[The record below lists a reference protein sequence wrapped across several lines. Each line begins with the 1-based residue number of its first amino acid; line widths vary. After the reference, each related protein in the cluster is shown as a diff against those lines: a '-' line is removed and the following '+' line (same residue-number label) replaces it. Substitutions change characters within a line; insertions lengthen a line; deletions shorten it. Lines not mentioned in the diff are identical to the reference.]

1 MLATGCSGQE
11 RAAPSIEPS
20 QMVNSQKMD
29 DIYDVPSSEN
39 DITTEE
45 ESAITGKISDIKD
58 FMFVVTDKDGV
69 EYALSFEGD
78 KPEGLSAVKE
88 GDTVVQCLQ
97 SKKGRLKEVF
107 PPSYADLPVWS
118 VVPIQYSV
126 PAAWDVP
133 PNRQ

>member
-45 ESAITGKISDIKD
+45 ESAITGKISVIKD

-69 EYALSFEGD
+69 EYAPSFEGD
-78 KPEGLSAVKE
+78 KPEGLYAVKE
-88 GDTVVQCLQ
+88 GDTVV
-97 SKKGRLKEVF
+97 
-107 PPSYADLPVWS
+107 
-118 VVPIQYSV
+118 
-126 PAAWDVP
+126 
-133 PNRQ
+133 

>member
-11 RAAPSIEPS
+11 RVAPSIEPS

-45 ESAITGKISDIKD
+45 ESTITGKISDIND
-58 FMFVVTDKDGV
+58 FMFVVTDKDV
-69 EYALSFEGD
+69 
-78 KPEGLSAVKE
+78 
-88 GDTVVQCLQ
+88 DTVVQCLQ

-107 PPSYADLPVWS
+107 PLSFTDFPVWS

-126 PAAWDVP
+126 PSAWDVP
-133 PNRQ
+133 PSRQ

>member
-1 MLATGCSGQE
+1 MLATGYSGQE

-78 KPEGLSAVKE
+78 KPEGLYAVKE

-97 SKKGRLKEVF
+97 SKEGRL
-107 PPSYADLPVWS
+107 
-118 VVPIQYSV
+118 
-126 PAAWDVP
+126 
-133 PNRQ
+133 

>member
-45 ESAITGKISDIKD
+45 ESAITGKISVIKD
-58 FMFVVTDKDGV
+58 FMFVVDKDGV

-78 KPEGLSAVKE
+78 KPEGLYAVKE
-88 GDTVVQCLQ
+88 GDTVV
-97 SKKGRLKEVF
+97 
-107 PPSYADLPVWS
+107 
-118 VVPIQYSV
+118 
-126 PAAWDVP
+126 
-133 PNRQ
+133 

>member
-1 MLATGCSGQE
+1 
-11 RAAPSIEPS
+11 
-20 QMVNSQKMD
+20 MD

-45 ESAITGKISDIKD
+45 ESTITGKISDIKD

-107 PPSYADLPVWS
+107 PLSFTDFPVWS

-126 PAAWDVP
+126 PSAWDVP

>member
-45 ESAITGKISDIKD
+45 ESAITGKISVIKD
-58 FMFVVTDKDGV
+58 FMFVITDKDGV
-69 EYALSFEGD
+69 EYALTFESK
-78 KPEGLSAVKE
+78 KPEGLSAVKD
-88 GDTVVQCLQ
+88 GDMV
-97 SKKGRLKEVF
+97 
-107 PPSYADLPVWS
+107 S
-118 VVPIQYSV
+118 VVYTGNLEQVEAFTGTIVSV
-126 PAAWDVP
+126 TKE
-133 PNRQ
+133 